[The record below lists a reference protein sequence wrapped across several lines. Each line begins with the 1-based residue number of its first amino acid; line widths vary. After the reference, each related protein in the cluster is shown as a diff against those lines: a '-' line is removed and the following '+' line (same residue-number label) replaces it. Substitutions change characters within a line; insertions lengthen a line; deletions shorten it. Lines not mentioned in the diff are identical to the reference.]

1 MGELA
6 IARALPAVGAR
17 LFGAVTTS
25 MQLTGVCMERAEE
38 RDLERSVAQ
47 AREQL
52 GDELFEAAFAEGSH
66 WTLEDA
72 IVAAQTLI

>member
-6 IARALPAVGAR
+6 IARGRPAVGAR

-38 RDLERSVAQ
+38 RDVERATAL
-47 AREQL
+47 ARSSL
-52 GDELFEAAFAEGSH
+52 GDIGFESAFAEGSH
-66 WTLEDA
+66 WTLEEA
-72 IVAAQTLI
+72 IAAAHTVA